1 MRTMRTRGTHV
12 GFDAVLDVWY
22 PGHDIVQ
29 GGDVCDDGLLIWMG
43 HVHICR
49 ARTQLKKN
57 SVYIS
62 KTTTEL
68 SQPPLLHFSRANK

>member
-12 GFDAVLDVWY
+12 GFDTILDVWY
-22 PGHDIVQ
+22 PGHDIVH

-49 ARTQLKKN
+49 AGTQLKN
-57 SVYIS
+57 SVSIS

-68 SQPPLLHFSRANK
+68 SQPPFPSLQQS